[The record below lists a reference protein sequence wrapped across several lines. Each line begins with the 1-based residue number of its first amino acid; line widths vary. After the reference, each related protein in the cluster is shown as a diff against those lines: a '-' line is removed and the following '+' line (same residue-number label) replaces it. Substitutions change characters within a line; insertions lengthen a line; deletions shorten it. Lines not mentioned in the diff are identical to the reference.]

1 VTTTAT
7 LVAGNGDNDSK
18 YERRPSWR
26 LRMESSDKNR
36 FTLEDARERLANLH
50 GSPAG
55 ERRTQVTGSGSRLD
69 PASVREQRH
78 SIHVLTSSSPSTPSH
93 GGEVES
99 GPGSGAATPTTL
111 NPAQRKKKPKRRST
125 GVVNIDFDDPR
136 SEESAD
142 EGSPL
147 SSSQASQELKKSN
160 LKSQNGEIDYKKLWE
175 ASQSENSK
183 LRTEMGSIRSDLDST
198 RHQLEAAIQA
208 STKNSISDS
217 EKREKKMLEKKLS
230 EMEEELKTLEQLRA
244 DNQRL
249 RDENGALIRVI
260 SKLSK

>member
-1 VTTTAT
+1 VVTPTST
-7 LVAGNGDNDSK
+7 
-18 YERRPSWR
+18 PS
-26 LRMESSDKNR
+26 
-36 FTLEDARERLANLH
+36 T
-50 GSPAG
+50 PA
-55 ERRTQVTGSGSRLD
+55 
-69 PASVREQRH
+69 
-78 SIHVLTSSSPSTPSH
+78 PSTPSIGAADH
-93 GGEVES
+93 DAGTN
-99 GPGSGAATPTTL
+99 SGANTPTQ
-111 NPAQRKKKPKRRST
+111 PRSIQKKKKPKRRST
-125 GVVNIDFDDPR
+125 GVVNLEMDDPR

-142 EGSPL
+142 ETVPSVVSNQPTL
-147 SSSQASQELKKSN
+147 EMKKSN

-175 ASQSENSK
+175 ESQSENAR
-183 LRTEMGSIRSDLDST
+183 LRSEMGSIRTDLDST

-230 EMEEELKTLEQLRA
+230 EMEEELKTLEQLKA

>member
-1 VTTTAT
+1 MGLKVGFPVQTNLVYRFAHSA
-7 LVAGNGDNDSK
+7 LVAGNGDDNK
-18 YERRPSWR
+18 HERRPSWR

-36 FTLEDARERLANLH
+36 NA
-50 GSPAG
+50 P
-55 ERRTQVTGSGSRLD
+55 V
-69 PASVREQRH
+69 
-78 SIHVLTSSSPSTPSH
+78 
-93 GGEVES
+93 
-99 GPGSGAATPTTL
+99 
-111 NPAQRKKKPKRRST
+111 
-125 GVVNIDFDDPR
+125 
-136 SEESAD
+136 
-142 EGSPL
+142 
-147 SSSQASQELKKSN
+147 SSSQPSQELKKSN

-183 LRTEMGSIRSDLDST
+183 LRTEMSSIRTDLDST